1 MCNAA
6 VSRDHSSML
15 NNKIREWIC
24 GVIVSALP
32 RLGERER
39 GLSIVPDCKCLF
51 IEALIHIV

>member
-24 GVIVSALP
+24 GVIVSSDP
-32 RLGERER
+32 RLGER